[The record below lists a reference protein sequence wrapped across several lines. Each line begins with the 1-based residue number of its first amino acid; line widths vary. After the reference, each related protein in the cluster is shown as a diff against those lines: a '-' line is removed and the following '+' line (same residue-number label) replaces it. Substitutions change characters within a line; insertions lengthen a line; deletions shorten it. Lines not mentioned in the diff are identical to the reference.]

1 MKKVYKKI
9 LAMAAILITGGS
21 IAFGSI
27 TISQNLE
34 LKKEM
39 IAIVQEKK
47 KAEEELRVC
56 SEEKAQ
62 LEEKNTALERQEE
75 AQKTDIEKLN
85 KEITSL
91 KNDLKKN

>member
-1 MKKVYKKI
+1 MKKVYNKI
-9 LAMAAILITGGS
+9 LVMAAILITGGS

-39 IAIVQEKK
+39 ATVTQEKE

-62 LEEKNTALERQEE
+62 LEKKNTALEKQGE
-75 AQKTDIEKLN
+75 AQRANIEKLN

-91 KNDLKKN
+91 KNDFKKN